1 MTKIYHTFMIE
12 MKLYTRDFFSFF
24 FTFAFPSL
32 LLLLYGSI
40 YGNEPTVYFDGY
52 GTIDVSIPA
61 YCAMIIGV
69 TGLMAFPLTL
79 AHYKEHQIYKRLDAT
94 PVGKGFV
101 IWIQTAV
108 NIIMTLLG
116 FLLLFIV
123 GKLAYDVEYEGELW
137 AISIAILLSIATI
150 FSIGFLFTSIARD
163 SKMTNLLCYL
173 SYFLMLFLSG
183 ATMPKEMFSDT
194 LLSISKFLPLTYVV
208 DLLQGTFNGEALH
221 EYNFEVGML
230 AGICLLCSLMG
241 AIFYKRKNWA

>member
-1 MTKIYHTFMIE
+1 MRKIYHTFMIE

-24 FTFAFPSL
+24 FTFAFPTL

-40 YGNEPTVYFDGY
+40 YGNEPTPFFDGY

-79 AHYKEHQIYKRLDAT
+79 AHYKEHRIYKRLDAT

-101 IWIQTAV
+101 IWIQVAV
-108 NIIMTLLG
+108 NIVMTLLG

-123 GKLAYDVEYEGELW
+123 GKLMYDVKYEGDLW
-137 AISIAILLSIATI
+137 TISFAILLSITAI
-150 FSIGFLFTSIARD
+150 FSIGFLFTAIARD

-194 LLSISKFLPLTYVV
+194 LLSISNFLPLTYVV
-208 DLLQGTFNGEALH
+208 DLLQGIFNGQPLYA
-221 EYNFEVGML
+221 YSFEIIML
-230 AGICLLCSLMG
+230 GSICLLCSLVG
-241 AIFYKRKNWA
+241 DLFYKKKNWV